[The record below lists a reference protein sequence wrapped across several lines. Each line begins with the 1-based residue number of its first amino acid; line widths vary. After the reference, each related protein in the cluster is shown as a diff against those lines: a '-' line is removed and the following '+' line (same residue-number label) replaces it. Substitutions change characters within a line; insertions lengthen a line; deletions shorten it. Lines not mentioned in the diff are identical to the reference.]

1 MSYAGTKRLL
11 EEKPEWLPI
20 LRECVKC
27 AEKYGEFAGS
37 WVLKGVERELKKKVW
52 VPGLRTLVAYGILK
66 KVDTSRGGRR
76 AYYII
81 PDIEGTKKA
90 LQELNNNSKTHNE
103 NR

>member
-37 WVLKGVERELKKKVW
+37 WVLKGVEEELKKKIW
-52 VPGLRTLVAYGILK
+52 VPGLRTLTAYGILK
-66 KVDTSRGGRR
+66 KTDESRGGRR
-76 AYYII
+76 AYYIM
-81 PDIEGTKKA
+81 PDIEGAKKA
-90 LQELNNNSKTHNE
+90 IKEFE
-103 NR
+103 NKKESN